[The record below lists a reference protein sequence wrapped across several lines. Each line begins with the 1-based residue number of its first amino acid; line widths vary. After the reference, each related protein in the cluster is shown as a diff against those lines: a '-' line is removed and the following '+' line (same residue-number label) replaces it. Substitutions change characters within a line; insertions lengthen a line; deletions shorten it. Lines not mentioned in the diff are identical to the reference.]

1 MAVSYLRD
9 AWGSEQSEL
18 SDSDG
23 AEQWASVGQR
33 Q

>member
-1 MAVSYLRD
+1 MAVSLRNE
-9 AWGSEQSEL
+9 WGSELSEL